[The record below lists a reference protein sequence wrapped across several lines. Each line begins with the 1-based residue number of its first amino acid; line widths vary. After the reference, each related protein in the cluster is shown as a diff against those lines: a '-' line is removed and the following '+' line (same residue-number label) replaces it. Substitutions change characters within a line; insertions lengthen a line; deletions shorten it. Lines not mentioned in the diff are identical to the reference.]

1 MQRVGVGKCE
11 EGFSQCIYWIGKIS
25 EDERKQCI
33 TIVKVRIDKNTIHVK
48 YVNSHQ
54 SMYNSRHAT

>member
-1 MQRVGVGKCE
+1 MQRIGVGKCE

-25 EDERKQCI
+25 EDERKQYI

-48 YVNSHQ
+48 
-54 SMYNSRHAT
+54 